1 MRIDV
6 CFQYV
11 LTHDQESGSS
21 ARSPRQE
28 VVDTGDVG
36 SRVNVSIIV
45 ERFQQ
50 LKHRTGHEQC
60 IASTEGQ

>member
-36 SRVNVSIIV
+36 SRVNVSIIA
-45 ERFQQ
+45 ERF
-50 LKHRTGHEQC
+50 
-60 IASTEGQ
+60 